1 MKDKINKLA
10 RGIVDLSAPSL
21 YVAESSLEGELE
33 PGENERFRLNI
44 SSRNGVSMK
53 GLVYSD
59 HIFVKVE
66 RAAFGGIR
74 SSVPLL
80 VEGGDLSAGEELKGK
95 LSVISNGGELQ
106 IPYCFRARLSPELR
120 EIRRLRRTEDF
131 LRLYEEDPK
140 LALQLF
146 RRKDFREAP
155 FLEDSRARLYFR
167 AFSGNAGNAG
177 KRELQEFSAA
187 LRRQSRG
194 AETERRERGAETG
207 TAPFGERS
215 FYLSEE
221 ELKDPRRV
229 EEMARRLIEA
239 DIADPEAFLIYQRAI
254 ENGSRLTRLYEYC
267 IYALPDSEIELPRE
281 LYLYFAYESRLE
293 ERMKLPL
300 YSNVLR
306 NFQEDSDIYQSFE
319 REIQRFAIDKLL
331 AGKIDERLSLIYE
344 RMIYPDMV
352 DRRIARV
359 LPQLLY
365 TCEVFV
371 EDPRMKKL
379 ILLQPE
385 LRREESFPIRDGRVF
400 FPQYFPE
407 AVILFQD
414 EEGRRYGGV
423 PYEKRRLL
431 HKPELEKR
439 CMELVP
445 EQVFFRLLRAEQ
457 VLRSGIR
464 STAELAFLEKE
475 SESPLISSDFR
486 HAILVSVLRCHSK
499 LTEREAASLTKR
511 DLDYLKG
518 IAKEG
523 KSLGE
528 RTLLFSDLLKRGEYE
543 SASELLLSHRIGW
556 DRLLISDFFHG
567 SMERE
572 SHEELFLLEG
582 KKLFDSGAGDFTLLQ
597 FLLEHYNGL
606 SDEMDRILRRAL
618 EKERGEDA
626 RETGGFRE
634 AERSMAERLLAQLL
648 FTERREK
655 LDEVYDIYASL
666 GGGELLKRAWLSQR
680 AADYFLLGR
689 SVPERIFQLLGEEID
704 SESRIEKIPL
714 LYLLS
719 LSLHY
724 SEKKSLTEKERE
736 LLSGILRELRRKN
749 IFFRYMEK
757 FRDSP
762 LLPELPAGRNFLEY
776 RGEREGKP
784 RLFVRI
790 LPGEKNF
797 HEEEF
802 QRAFQ
807 NIYTAALPLFAGEEA
822 EYRIYEG
829 NGTEPVKSGSIRPER
844 TAGWAE
850 NGLFG
855 LLDRMGRLY
864 EEGRGEELRD
874 TMLLYLEKE
883 AMIETLFSD

>member
-33 PGENERFRLNI
+33 PGENGRFRLNI

-106 IPYCFRARLSPELR
+106 IPYCFRARLSAELR

-167 AFSGNAGNAG
+167 AFSGNVGNAG

-194 AETERRERGAETG
+194 AETERRERGAETE

-267 IYALPDSEIELPRE
+267 IYALPDSGIELPRE

-457 VLRSGIR
+457 VLRNGIR

-556 DRLLISDFFHG
+556 DRLLISDFTGAWRGRAMRSSFCWRGRSSLTAEPGISLSFSSCWSIIMVFPTRWIG
-567 SMERE
+567 SSEGRWRRREERTRE
-572 SHEELFLLEG
+572 RQAASGRRSEAWRSACSPSSFLRSAGRSWMRSTTSMPL
-582 KKLFDSGAGDFTLLQ
+582 SGAG
-597 FLLEHYNGL
+597 
-606 SDEMDRILRRAL
+606 SSLR
-618 EKERGEDA
+618 ERGSV
-626 RETGGFRE
+626 RGLRTIFCSE
-634 AERSMAERLLAQLL
+634 ALSPSAS
-648 FTERREK
+648 FSFWERRST
-655 LDEVYDIYASL
+655 ARA
-666 GGGELLKRAWLSQR
+666 GLKR
-680 AADYFLLGR
+680 
-689 SVPERIFQLLGEEID
+689 
-704 SESRIEKIPL
+704 SRFSTS
-714 LYLLS
+714 S
-719 LSLHY
+719 L
-724 SEKKSLTEKERE
+724 
-736 LLSGILRELRRKN
+736 
-749 IFFRYMEK
+749 
-757 FRDSP
+757 
-762 LLPELPAGRNFLEY
+762 
-776 RGEREGKP
+776 
-784 RLFVRI
+784 
-790 LPGEKNF
+790 
-797 HEEEF
+797 
-802 QRAFQ
+802 
-807 NIYTAALPLFAGEEA
+807 
-822 EYRIYEG
+822 
-829 NGTEPVKSGSIRPER
+829 
-844 TAGWAE
+844 
-850 NGLFG
+850 
-855 LLDRMGRLY
+855 
-864 EEGRGEELRD
+864 
-874 TMLLYLEKE
+874 
-883 AMIETLFSD
+883 